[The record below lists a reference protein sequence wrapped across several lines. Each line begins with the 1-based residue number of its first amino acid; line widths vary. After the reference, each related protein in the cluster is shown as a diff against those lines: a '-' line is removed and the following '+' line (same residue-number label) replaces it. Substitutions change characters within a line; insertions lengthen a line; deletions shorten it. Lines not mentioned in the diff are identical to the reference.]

1 MEYGG
6 GGGGGRGGV
15 QPPSAGARPIA
26 GTDTTD
32 AAWHKHEQ
40 MILMESRHKQQLSGR
55 TGTGGAPLYGRLV
68 AEEPLPPAVC
78 GGGGGGIP
86 QETPADI
93 HAMQA
98 RIPHRFRDPATAP
111 LRKLSVDLIKTYKH
125 INEVYYAKKKR
136 RAQQM
141 QGEDGSHKKERKLY
155 NDGWDDDNHD
165 YIIKNG
171 EKFLDRYE
179 IDSLI
184 GKGSF
189 GQVVKAFD
197 HEEQI
202 QVAIKII
209 KNKKPFLNQ
218 AQIEVRLLEMMNR
231 ADTDNKYYIVKLKRH
246 FMWRNHLCLVF
257 ELLSYNLYDLLRN
270 TNFRGVSLNLTRKFA
285 QQLCTALLF
294 LSTPELNI
302 IHCDLKPENI
312 LLCNPKRSAIKIVDF
327 GSSCQ
332 LGQRIYQ
339 YIQSRFYRSPEVLL
353 GIPYDLAI
361 DMWSLGCILVEMHTG
376 EPLFS
381 GANEVDQMN
390 KIVEVLGM
398 PPKHILD
405 QAHKARKYFDKVP
418 TDGTYVLK
426 KSKDGKKYKP
436 PGTRRLHDI
445 LGVES
450 GGPGGRRVNEPGHS
464 ISDYLKFKDLILRM
478 LDFDPK
484 TRVTP
489 YYALQHN
496 FFKRTADEGTNT
508 NIAAANSANTSPAVG
523 PLSQDHG
530 LVTMSGQGSSSSS
543 SSLMQVSSVS
553 GYQPM
558 ECESPPRHSTGR
570 RAVTGGTGGGSTS
583 SYATASSASGP
594 MSMDSSLLPSS
605 LGPYNTL
612 ILPGIPHLP
621 AMMSSPMIQQQ
632 NFYNYG
638 YSSTDGH
645 VRQPSTTTNK
655 QRDPERDDSPRG
667 CVCVQQSPVAI
678 H

>member
-1 MEYGG
+1 M
-6 GGGGGRGGV
+6 
-15 QPPSAGARPIA
+15 
-26 GTDTTD
+26 
-32 AAWHKHEQ
+32 
-40 MILMESRHKQQLSGR
+40 
-55 TGTGGAPLYGRLV
+55 
-68 AEEPLPPAVC
+68 
-78 GGGGGGIP
+78 
-86 QETPADI
+86 
-93 HAMQA
+93 
-98 RIPHRFRDPATAP
+98 
-111 LRKLSVDLIKTYKH
+111 
-125 INEVYYAKKKR
+125 
-136 RAQQM
+136 
-141 QGEDGSHKKERKLY
+141 
-155 NDGWDDDNHD
+155 
-165 YIIKNG
+165 
-171 EKFLDRYE
+171 
-179 IDSLI
+179 
-184 GKGSF
+184 
-189 GQVVKAFD
+189 
-197 HEEQI
+197 
-202 QVAIKII
+202 
-209 KNKKPFLNQ
+209 
-218 AQIEVRLLEMMNR
+218 
-231 ADTDNKYYIVKLKRH
+231 
-246 FMWRNHLCLVF
+246 
-257 ELLSYNLYDLLRN
+257 
-270 TNFRGVSLNLTRKFA
+270 
-285 QQLCTALLF
+285 F

-312 LLCNPKRSAIKIVDF
+312 LLCNSKRSAIKIVDF

-418 TDGTYVLK
+418 TDGSYVLK
-426 KSKDGKKYKP
+426 KSKDGKKYKL

-450 GGPGGRRVNEPGHS
+450 GGPGGRRLGEPGHS

-508 NIAAANSANTSPAVG
+508 NIAASNSANTSPAVVSM
-523 PLSQDHG
+523 SQDSGEFGRLSRNCGFNLLAHGSDIKLETFQYVG
-530 LVTMSGQGSSSSS
+530 LVTMSGHSSGSTN
-543 SSLMQVSSVS
+543 SLMQVPSLPA

-558 ECESPPRHSTGR
+558 ECESSPRHLGIRRTITIGYPSTP
-570 RAVTGGTGGGSTS
+570 ATEAPTSAPTSMQSTDNS
-583 SYATASSASGP
+583 R
-594 MSMDSSLLPSS
+594 LQSS
-605 LGPYNTL
+605 LGSYNSL
-612 ILPGIPHLP
+612 ILPGMAHLP
-621 AMMSSPMIQQQ
+621 AMMTSPMIQQQ

-638 YSSTDGH
+638 YSGTDSHGI
-645 VRQPSTTTNK
+645 VRQQTSVTTGK
-655 QRDPERDDSPRG
+655 QRDPEREDSPMVG
-667 CVCVQQSPVAI
+667 VCVQQSPVAI